1 MSVCEKPAVVSEGLG
16 TNAWTAKPLR
26 SVLLGRRVA
35 SAHWPRQLQWVQTAS
50 KKLAW
55 TAVEARQVDT
65 PVRYALR
72 ELTSHR
78 QGVYSLRD
86 GSSRFV
92 VRHRS
97 GDVEIF
103 RKFYGYGY
111 YNLPAEIVSGLR
123 SLGRPVNVLDL
134 GANIGFFEIFTRD
147 RLPISRVVCIEPDP
161 YNGAV
166 LDQARAANGA
176 DWEIVAACAANEH
189 GTATFSTGH
198 KNLSRIASS
207 GDATIPTVD
216 VFPYIA
222 DADLVKMNIEGSEW
236 EILKDPRFASTSVS
250 WMVEYHHIAS
260 PEADI
265 HGLVKRLFADAGYT
279 VRIASQS
286 ADRNG
291 LLWAWKA

>member
-1 MSVCEKPAVVSEGLG
+1 MSACDEPAAAPQGLG

-26 SVLLGRRVA
+26 SVLFGRRIA
-35 SAHWPRQLQWVQTAS
+35 SARWPRQLQWLQTAT

-55 TAVEARQVDT
+55 TVVEARQVDT

-72 ELTSHR
+72 ELTSRRH
-78 QGVYSLRD
+78 GVYSLRD
-86 GSSRFV
+86 GGSRFV
-92 VRHRS
+92 VRHHS

-111 YNLPAEIVSGLR
+111 YNLPDEIASGLR
-123 SLGRPVNVLDL
+123 SLQRPVNVLDL
-134 GANIGFFEIFTRD
+134 GANIGFFEIFTRS
-147 RLPISRVVCIEPDP
+147 RLPIGHVVCVEPDP

-176 DWEIVAACAANEH
+176 DWEIVAACAANH
-189 GTATFSTGH
+189 SGTATFSTGH
-198 KNLSRIASS
+198 KNLSRIASG
-207 GDATIPTVD
+207 GDATIATVD

-222 DADLVKMNIEGSEW
+222 AADLVKMNIEGSEW
-236 EILKDPRFASTSVS
+236 EILKDARLASTSVR

-260 PEADI
+260 PDPDI

-279 VRIASQS
+279 VRLASQS
-286 ADRNG
+286 GDRNG

>member
-1 MSVCEKPAVVSEGLG
+1 MSASYKPAATPQGLG
-16 TNAWTAKPLR
+16 TDAWTAKPLR
-26 SVLLGRRVA
+26 SVLFGRRIA
-35 SAHWPRQLQWVQTAS
+35 SARWPRQLEWLQTAT

-55 TAVEARQVDT
+55 TTVEARQVDT

-72 ELTSHR
+72 ELTSRR

-86 GSSRFV
+86 GASRFV

-97 GDVEIF
+97 GDIEIF

-111 YNLPAEIVSGLR
+111 YNLPDEVASGLR
-123 SLGRPVNVLDL
+123 SLQRPVNVLDL
-134 GANIGFFEIFTRD
+134 GANIGFFETFTRD
-147 RLPISRVVCIEPDP
+147 RLAIGRVVCVEPDP

-166 LDQARAANGA
+166 LKQTRDANGA
-176 DWEIVAACAANEH
+176 DWEIVAACASNRD
-189 GTATFSTGH
+189 GTATFSTGR
-198 KNLSRIASS
+198 KNLSRISS
-207 GDATIPTVD
+207 GGDMSVDTVD

-222 DADLVKMNIEGSEW
+222 AADLVKMNIEGSEW
-236 EILKDPRFASTSVS
+236 EILKDPRLATTSVR

-260 PEADI
+260 PEPDI

>member
-1 MSVCEKPAVVSEGLG
+1 MSVCEKPTAVSEGLG
-16 TNAWTAKPLR
+16 TSAWTAKPLR
-26 SVLLGRRVA
+26 SVLIGRRIT
-35 SAHWPRQLQWVQTAS
+35 SARWPRQLEWLRAAT

-65 PVRYALR
+65 PVRYALH
-72 ELTSHR
+72 ELTSRR

-86 GSSRFV
+86 GGSRFV

-97 GDVEIF
+97 GDTEIF

-111 YNLPAEIVSGLR
+111 YNLPDEVAGGLR
-123 SLGRPVNVLDL
+123 SLKRPVNVLDL
-134 GANIGFFEIFTRD
+134 GANIGFFETFTRD
-147 RLPISRVVCIEPDP
+147 RLPIGRVVCVEPDP

-166 LDQARAANGA
+166 LEQTRAANGA
-176 DWEIVAACAANEH
+176 DWEIVAACASNRN
-189 GTATFSTGH
+189 GTATFSTGR
-198 KNLSRIASS
+198 KNLSRIASG
-207 GDATIPTVD
+207 GDASIATVD

-222 DADLVKMNIEGSEW
+222 AADLVKMNIEGSEW
-236 EILKDPRFASTSVS
+236 EVLQDERLASTSVR

-260 PEADI
+260 PDPDI
-265 HGLVKRLFADAGYT
+265 HGLVKRLFADAGYS

-286 ADRNG
+286 GDRNG

>member
-1 MSVCEKPAVVSEGLG
+1 MSDGLG

-26 SVLLGRRVA
+26 SVLVGRRVT
-35 SAHWPRQLQWVQTAS
+35 SARWPRRLGWLQKAT

-72 ELTSHR
+72 ELTSR
-78 QGVYSLRD
+78 RRGVYSLRD
-86 GSSRFV
+86 GGSRFV

-111 YNLPAEIVSGLR
+111 YSLPEEIASPLHA
-123 SLGRPVNVLDL
+123 LERPVNVLDL
-134 GANIGFFEIFTRD
+134 GANIGFFEIFTRS
-147 RLPISRVVCIEPDP
+147 RLPIGRVVCVEPDP
-161 YNGAV
+161 YNRAV
-166 LDQARAANGA
+166 LDQARAANSA
-176 DWEIVAACAANEH
+176 DWQIVAACAANRD

-198 KNLSRIASS
+198 KNLSRIASG
-207 GDATIPTVD
+207 GDATIDTVD

-236 EILKDPRFASTSVS
+236 EILKDPRLVSTSVC

-260 PEADI
+260 PDPDI

-279 VRIASQS
+279 VRLASQS

-291 LLWAWKA
+291 LLWAWRA